1 MDHLIEQCSGIA
13 NPTRLNRKFH
23 IVVIYETFVSAVRA
37 LRACELLRQ
46 EIPPDIRMCI
56 SAWRIES
63 LHDPAA
69 AQLAASSAA
78 HDDLLIVSTP
88 GRSSPPAILH
98 EWMNSWLDIGAT
110 SLPALF
116 SLFGDHL
123 SESALASALALK
135 RKTTPLGIDFF
146 MHPTPSTDSQ
156 PHYSLGWQNNHLP
169 HASPALSRLQQGS
182 VSESAF
188 DTIED
193 FCAHLR
199 ALFLDLS
206 NAEPP
211 TQAHSRLLTSSQQ
224 NHD

>member
-46 EIPPDIRMCI
+46 EIPPDIRICI
-56 SAWRIES
+56 NAWRIES
-63 LHDPAA
+63 LHDHAT

-78 HDDLLIVSTP
+78 HAELLIVSTP

-98 EWMNSWLDIGAT
+98 EWMNGWLDIGVT
-110 SLPALF
+110 SPPALF

-135 RKTTPLGIDFF
+135 RMTTPLGIDFF
-146 MHPTPSTDSQ
+146 MHPTPSPDSQ
-156 PHYSLGWQNNHLP
+156 PHHSLGWQNNHLP
-169 HASPALSRLQQGS
+169 HALPALSRLQQCS
-182 VSESAF
+182 ISESAF

-206 NAEPP
+206 TAEPP
-211 TQAHSRLLTSSQQ
+211 TQSQTRLVASSE
-224 NHD
+224 HTHR